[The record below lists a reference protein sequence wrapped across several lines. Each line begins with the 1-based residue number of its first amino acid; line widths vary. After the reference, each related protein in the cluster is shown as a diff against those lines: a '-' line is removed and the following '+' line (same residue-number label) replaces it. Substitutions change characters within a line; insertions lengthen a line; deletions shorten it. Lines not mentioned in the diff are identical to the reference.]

1 MGAGSGLG
9 APALL
14 PPSTDGLSRRGSA
27 AYVEAATPR
36 RGKTSPFNWHRG
48 ASSSRGAATAWL
60 WDTAGHEPS
69 GGSERDRDSVTQ
81 RPFSRGLPQPTESPV
96 ALTRGAGP
104 NQDSP
109 WEAPRHFS
117 HPKKNSRSNFAL
129 YRLRDSD
136 AFPPVT
142 SVFPSESKA
151 EIKEYPPESEGTL
164 LNWIIVA

>member
-1 MGAGSGLG
+1 MDNLPGLLQAKETPQGQIGRPSAVPMGAGSGLG

-117 HPKKNSRSNFAL
+117 HPKKKL
-129 YRLRDSD
+129 EEQLR
-136 AFPPVT
+136 PLPT
-142 SVFPSESKA
+142 S
-151 EIKEYPPESEGTL
+151 GQ
-164 LNWIIVA
+164 